1 MRNNISTNV
10 RNLNLSRQKPSLPCK
25 KLPPRF
31 SPWLLEGLEE
41 DRLAEKIA
49 PRAPGMAWIWAGTA
63 DTAALRI
70 VDGSKQEGW
79 ERERGISMCRRW
91 IGCGGWKNVSRVIYV
106 DY

>member
-1 MRNNISTNV
+1 MQEV
-10 RNLNLSRQKPSLPCK
+10 AAPFFPVLPAC
-25 KLPPRF
+25 LP
-31 SPWLLEGLEE
+31 LEGLEE

-49 PRAPGMAWIWAGTA
+49 PGAPGMAWIWAGTA